1 MMHIQLVYPDG
12 YDEIAEFEHEKKG
25 YLLGV
30 QLHLKGSVISLD
42 FYDIARLTQDTAEA
56 LSEKSYVHLE
66 NVVIVD
72 AVTKLNI
79 ELAARRIAGNN
90 EPDYVFL

>member
-1 MMHIQLVYPDG
+1 MQIEVVYPDG

-42 FYDIARLTQDTAEA
+42 FYDIVRLTQDVTET
-56 LSEKSYVHLE
+56 LSEKSYFRLE

-72 AVTKLNI
+72 AVTKVNI
-79 ELAARRIAGNN
+79 ELAARSIA
-90 EPDYVFL
+90 ER